1 MCLFLQEQTFSSQTY
16 REHHEASLLQGP
28 RGPLRPPHLVVDP
41 RPLLARRAGDQ
52 RQLLHVVLPKD
63 GGIRFKHIDLRPDH
77 WDLVELEGYDPA
89 YAYNWFKEHEGRKYD
104 ILGILGFVFGP
115 LRQDKK
121 RFFCTEAIGHALK
134 MKEPWRLDPNAMYAV
149 VTSEK

>member
-1 MCLFLQEQTFSSQTY
+1 MKLAFY
-16 REHHEASLLQGP
+16 KGREDLYDRLISWWT
-28 RGPLRPPHLVVDP
+28 RGPYSHVELVISDNYCMSSS
-41 RPLLARRAGDQ
+41 
-52 RQLLHVVLPKD
+52 PKD

-121 RFFCTEAIGHALK
+121 RFFCTEAVGHALK
-134 MKEPWRLDPNAMYAV
+134 MKEP
-149 VTSEK
+149 

>member
-1 MCLFLQEQTFSSQTY
+1 MKLAFY
-16 REHHEASLLQGP
+16 KGREDLYDRLISWWTQGP
-28 RGPLRPPHLVVDP
+28 YSHVELVISDNCCMSSSP
-41 RPLLARRAGDQ
+41 R
-52 RQLLHVVLPKD
+52 D
-63 GGIRFKHIDLRPDH
+63 GGIRFKNIDLRPDH
-77 WDLVELEGYDPA
+77 WDLVELEGYDPV

-104 ILGILGFVFGP
+104 FLGILGFVFGP
-115 LRQDKK
+115 LQQDKK

>member
-1 MCLFLQEQTFSSQTY
+1 MKLAFY
-16 REHHEASLLQGP
+16 KGREDLYDRLISWWT
-28 RGPLRPPHLVVDP
+28 RGPYSHVELVINENYCMSSS
-41 RPLLARRAGDQ
+41 
-52 RQLLHVVLPKD
+52 PKD

>member
-1 MCLFLQEQTFSSQTY
+1 MKLAFY
-16 REHHEASLLQGP
+16 KGREDLYDRLISWWT
-28 RGPLRPPHLVVDP
+28 RGPYSHVELVINDNYCMSSS
-41 RPLLARRAGDQ
+41 
-52 RQLLHVVLPKD
+52 PKD

-104 ILGILGFVFGP
+104 FLGILGFVFRP

-134 MKEPWRLDPNAMYAV
+134 MKEPWRLDPNTMYAV

>member
-1 MCLFLQEQTFSSQTY
+1 MKLAFY
-16 REHHEASLLQGP
+16 KGREDLYDRLISWWT
-28 RGPLRPPHLVVDP
+28 RGPYSHVELVINDNYCMSSS
-41 RPLLARRAGDQ
+41 
-52 RQLLHVVLPKD
+52 PKD

-104 ILGILGFVFGP
+104 ILGILGFVFGS

>member
-1 MCLFLQEQTFSSQTY
+1 MKLAFY
-16 REHHEASLLQGP
+16 KGREDLYDRLISWWT
-28 RGPLRPPHLVVDP
+28 RGPYSHVELVINDNYCMSSS
-41 RPLLARRAGDQ
+41 
-52 RQLLHVVLPKD
+52 PKD

>member
-1 MCLFLQEQTFSSQTY
+1 MKLAFY
-16 REHHEASLLQGP
+16 KGREDLYDRLISWWT
-28 RGPLRPPHLVVDP
+28 RGPYSHVELVINENYCMSSS
-41 RPLLARRAGDQ
+41 
-52 RQLLHVVLPKD
+52 PKD

-104 ILGILGFVFGP
+104 ILGILGFVYGP

>member
-1 MCLFLQEQTFSSQTY
+1 MKLAFY
-16 REHHEASLLQGP
+16 KGREDLYDRLISWWT
-28 RGPLRPPHLVVDP
+28 RGPYSHVELVIN
-41 RPLLARRAGDQ
+41 GNYCMSSS
-52 RQLLHVVLPKD
+52 PKD